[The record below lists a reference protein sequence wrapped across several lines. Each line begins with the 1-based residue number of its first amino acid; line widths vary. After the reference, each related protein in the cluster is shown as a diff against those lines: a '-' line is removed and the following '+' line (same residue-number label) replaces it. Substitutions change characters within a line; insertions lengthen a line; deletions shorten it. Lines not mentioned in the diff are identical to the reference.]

1 MKLLSI
7 KISSVILAVL
17 VLFST
22 FSFAIEKHYCGDFLV
37 DVSYLGEADKCNDAS
52 DVTNKGCDSKI
63 TIKKCCKN
71 EVQIIDGQDEIQKV
85 SLDKVTLKKLKQYI
99 AFYASYNFLFQES
112 EKQEV
117 FQVFYE
123 SPDIVFNFQS
133 FYEVYII

>member
-85 SLDKVTLKKLKQYI
+85 SFRVWISAGIESQKTFNLARGKAFCLPLFFSVLKSNQNDLTDLVNIHKT
-99 AFYASYNFLFQES
+99 FG
-112 EKQEV
+112 
-117 FQVFYE
+117 
-123 SPDIVFNFQS
+123 
-133 FYEVYII
+133 